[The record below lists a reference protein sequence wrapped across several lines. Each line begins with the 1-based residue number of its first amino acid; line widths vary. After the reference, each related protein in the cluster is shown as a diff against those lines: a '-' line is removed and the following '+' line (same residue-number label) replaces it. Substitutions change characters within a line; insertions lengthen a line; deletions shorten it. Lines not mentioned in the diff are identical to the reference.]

1 MIFEQILLQ
10 IFHNF
15 NQERTI
21 SAPFHLLKGKRSGQT
36 IQDVGIYHLHKFFSI
51 LPKLSRQHYNDIL
64 NSLIEQQYIK
74 VFDEGS
80 YLLTE
85 RAKEVAKIGEGYFF
99 NGWYYRGNE
108 HIFFARLSLI
118 VQSLSHQG
126 ENQMSFSPIQKDEQ
140 IQQWVRQ
147 FLVVNNYKE
156 GHLQQK
162 LFEEMVSSLE
172 SSNLEERAKTIV
184 INRLAGFQT
193 AGLTWQQISYQEKL
207 TEMDVQLI
215 YISTLHSWIT
225 HILNHSEK
233 YVLLHQLAKDIRVII
248 PLSGS
253 AYQTAELFRKGYSM
267 EGISHIRR
275 LKISTIE
282 DHIVEIA
289 MNDPEFSIEQF
300 ISTEDV
306 KKVMMAVDDYNTRKL
321 KILHEVVPHLSY
333 FQIRLVLARG
343 EEVGT

>member
-36 IQDVGIYHLHKFFSI
+36 IQDVGIYHLHKYFSI
-51 LPKLSRQHYNDIL
+51 LPKLSRPHYDEKL
-64 NSLIEQQYIK
+64 NSLIEEHYLI
-74 VFDEGS
+74 VHDEGS
-80 YLLTE
+80 YELTDSARE
-85 RAKEVAKIGEGYFF
+85 FVKDGEKYYF

-118 VQSLSHQG
+118 VQSLSHHG
-126 ENQMSFSPIQKDEQ
+126 AGRMSFTPIQKDDH
-140 IQQWVRQ
+140 IQHWVRQ
-147 FLVVNNYKE
+147 FLLINQYKE
-156 GHLQQK
+156 GNLQK
-162 LFEEMVSSLE
+162 TLLDEIVGSLE
-172 SSNLEERAKTIV
+172 SSKVEERAKSIV

-193 AGLTWQQISYQEKL
+193 AGLTWQQISYQENL
-207 TEMDVQLI
+207 SEMDVQLI

-225 HILNHSEK
+225 QISNHPEQYLLLN
-233 YVLLHQLAKDIRVII
+233 QLAKDIRVVI

-253 AYQTAELFRKGYSM
+253 AHQTAELFRKGYLI
-267 EGISHIRR
+267 EEISHIRR
-275 LKISTIE
+275 LKVSTIE

-289 MNDPEFSIEQF
+289 MNDPDFSIEQF
-300 ISTEDV
+300 ISKEDI
-306 KKVMMAVDDYNTRKL
+306 KKVMTAVDDYNTRKL

-343 EEVGT
+343 E